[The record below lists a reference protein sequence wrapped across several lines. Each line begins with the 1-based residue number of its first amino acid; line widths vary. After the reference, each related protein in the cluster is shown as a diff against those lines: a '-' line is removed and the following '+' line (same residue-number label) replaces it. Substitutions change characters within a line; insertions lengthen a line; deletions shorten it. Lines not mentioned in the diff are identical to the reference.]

1 MQRNISALRH
11 TAGLPD
17 DADFL
22 SLLDQASSTLSKL
35 PTGSVAALHYES
47 GRLDVDV
54 KLRTEADIT
63 NLQQH
68 LQSKHSRWSRQKYIN
83 HSY

>member
-35 PTGSVAALHYES
+35 PTGSVALY
-47 GRLDVDV
+47 
-54 KLRTEADIT
+54 IT
-63 NLQQH
+63 NPAGLMSMSNFVPKPILQICSNIYKQTFS
-68 LQSKHSRWSRQKYIN
+68 LVRQKYIN